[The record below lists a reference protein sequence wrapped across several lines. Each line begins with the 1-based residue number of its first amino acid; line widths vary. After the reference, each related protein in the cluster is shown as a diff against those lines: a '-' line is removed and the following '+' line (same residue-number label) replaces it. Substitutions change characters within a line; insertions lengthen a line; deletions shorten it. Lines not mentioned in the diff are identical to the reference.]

1 MLTRNPL
8 LPDSGV
14 LVMEPHPHHAT
25 GGGNEPGPCQNVP
38 SPGAWAPK
46 PRRCFSLEPWPSF
59 PLPFASAQPRPCPRP
74 LQGSGH
80 HSSLPAN
87 PASHIEQMVSPVATH
102 PGPLLAS
109 GWESDT
115 LGSASPSCF
124 EKIFIEIQ
132 FICDVV
138 LVSDVK

>member
-1 MLTRNPL
+1 MLTRNTL

-14 LVMEPHPHHAT
+14 LGMEPHPHHAT

-46 PRRCFSLEPWPSF
+46 PGDVSAWNLGLLFPC
-59 PLPFASAQPRPCPRP
+59 PLPLLSQGHAQGQ

-80 HSSLPAN
+80 QSSLPAN

-115 LGSASPSCF
+115 LGSA
-124 EKIFIEIQ
+124 IEIFKLYIYIYIQ
-132 FICDVV
+132 IVYM
-138 LVSDVK
+138 